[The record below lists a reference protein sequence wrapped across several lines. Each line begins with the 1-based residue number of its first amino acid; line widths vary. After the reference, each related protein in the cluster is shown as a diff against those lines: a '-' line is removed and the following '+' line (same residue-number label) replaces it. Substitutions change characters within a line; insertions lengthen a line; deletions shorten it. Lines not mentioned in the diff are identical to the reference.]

1 MQIESFLRGFE
12 RGLEKEAGVVG
23 RLGAAFKGG
32 AKGFVRG
39 LTQGSRQPPKVVSD
53 ELVSKSGRKI
63 LDLGKGPGKPMSWL
77 GGGPSKGVD
86 MPPDI
91 SARLPKASPSDW
103 MKMVNLRTG
112 KVRP

>member
-12 RGLEKEAGVVG
+12 RGLEKEAGVFD
-23 RLGAAFKGG
+23 RLKAAVTGEPRWKGP
-32 AKGFVRG
+32 KG
-39 LTQGSRQPPKVVSD
+39 D
-53 ELVSKSGRKI
+53 ETPRK
-63 LDLGKGPGKPMSWL
+63 LGKGPGKPMSWL

-91 SARLPKASPSDW
+91 SAKLPKASPSDW